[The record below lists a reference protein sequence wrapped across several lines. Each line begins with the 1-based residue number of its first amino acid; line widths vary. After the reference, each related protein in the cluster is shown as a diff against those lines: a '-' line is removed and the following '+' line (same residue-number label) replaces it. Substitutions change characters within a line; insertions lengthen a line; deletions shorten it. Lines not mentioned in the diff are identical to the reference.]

1 MSEQFPRGKLA
12 SNDQG
17 ATPIAVTVK
26 DGTVVIAFTKPM
38 DWIGL
43 GYAEA
48 KALGECLLKRAEEIR
63 Q

>member
-1 MSEQFPRGKLA
+1 MSEQFPRGKL
-12 SNDQG
+12 SSDDLG
-17 ATPIAVTVK
+17 ATQIAIAVK
-26 DGTVVIAFTKPM
+26 DGTVVMRFSKPM